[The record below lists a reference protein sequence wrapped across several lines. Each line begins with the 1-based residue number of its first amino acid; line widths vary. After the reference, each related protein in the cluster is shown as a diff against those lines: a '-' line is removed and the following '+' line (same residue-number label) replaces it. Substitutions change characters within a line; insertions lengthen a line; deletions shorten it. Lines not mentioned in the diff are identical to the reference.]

1 MTDKHIDRLLSYFMA
16 WAPKYIT
23 AIIGMVV
30 IIDGPILVENGAQM
44 KNDLLLER
52 AI

>member
-16 WAPKYIT
+16 EAPKYIT
-23 AIIGMVV
+23 AIIV

-44 KNDLLLER
+44 KNDLLLES